1 MLDKLEAGS
10 TILSADGEVH
20 RISNEIAEQF
30 RPGDRLITSSRDG
43 LLLIPEVVSDTVKNV
58 IDKSVKAFDELAT
71 ASDEQIVSF
80 FCKFANALETNQ
92 IWDKI
97 KETNPDDGYNNFARV
112 TIHVSKMDILLLHH
126 LGHRRIE
133 FKLDGKKPV
142 HQWLAS

>member
-97 KETNPDDGYNNFARV
+97 KETNHIDVEQARSNGRSTTRLLVSEDMRSNMV
-112 TIHVSKMDILLLHH
+112 TGLR
-126 LGHRRIE
+126 GWAE
-133 FKLDGKKPV
+133 TPT
-142 HQWLAS
+142 

>member
-97 KETNPDDGYNNFARV
+97 KETNRIDVEQARSNGRS
-112 TIHVSKMDILLLHH
+112 TTRLLVSEDM
-126 LGHRRIE
+126 RS
-133 FKLDGKKPV
+133 KLQLSAMPF
-142 HQWLAS
+142 